1 LDGSLGLRIANNSN
15 LLSGSWQRE
24 QTLPSA
30 IWRVSLC
37 PHWPICYTTTVSD
50 DKSETP
56 MVNCAK
62 LGKELPAMIYKPFQD
77 ELGEKIQAEVSQEA
91 WNQWIEHSKM
101 LVNEYRLDLTSEKAH
116 DTLKEQCRAFLFDEG
131 ETQVAAD
138 FVPAES

>member
-1 LDGSLGLRIANNSN
+1 
-15 LLSGSWQRE
+15 
-24 QTLPSA
+24 
-30 IWRVSLC
+30 
-37 PHWPICYTTTVSD
+37 
-50 DKSETP
+50 